1 MNETA
6 NRARA
11 VVDLAAVRAN
21 VRALRDRA
29 PGAELM
35 AVVKSDGYGHGA
47 VPCARAAREA
57 GAAWLGTA
65 LPEEALAL
73 RAAGDTG
80 RLMCWLWTPGGPW
93 RRVVEQ
99 DIDVSVSGLWALREV
114 TAAAR
119 AAGRTARVQL
129 KIDTGLGRNGCPPA
143 DWPELTAAA
152 GAAEAAGALRVT
164 GVWSH
169 FACADEPGHP
179 SITAQLDVFRQAL
192 RTAESAGLRPEVR
205 HIANTPATLTLPEA
219 HFDLVR
225 TGIGIYGISPSP
237 EVGTPEDFGLRPAMT
252 LEAALASV
260 KRVPGGHG
268 VSYGHRYLTPGET
281 TLALVPLGYADGI
294 PRHASGTGPV
304 LVAGKWRTVAGRIAM
319 DQFVVDLG
327 GDSAEVGDLA
337 VLFGPGDRGEPT
349 AEDWGRAA
357 GTIGY
362 EIVTRIG
369 TRVPRVYVDSERDG
383 GVFGVHGAEEAHEAH
398 EAHAA
403 HEENGTAAGT
413 AAETESAANSATDLA
428 VNSATSTAISTAPT
442 TATTNASDT
451 ATAGTADGDTAL
463 TGGTA

>member
-1 MNETA
+1 M
-6 NRARA
+6 RARA
-11 VVDLAAVRAN
+11 AIDLAAVRSN
-21 VRALRDRA
+21 VRALRRRA

-47 VPCARAAREA
+47 VRCGRAARAA
-57 GAAWLGTA
+57 GASWLGTA
-65 LPEEALAL
+65 LPEEAFAL

-93 RRVVEQ
+93 HQAIEQ

-114 TAAAR
+114 TVAAQACAR
-119 AAGRTARVQL
+119 PARVQL
-129 KIDTGLGRNGCPPA
+129 KVDTGLGRNGCQPA
-143 DWPELTAAA
+143 DWPELIAAA
-152 GAAEAAGALRVT
+152 RAAEVAGELTVT

-179 SITAQLDVFRQAL
+179 SIALQLTAFRKAL
-192 RTAESAGLRPEVR
+192 ADAAAAGLRPEVR
-205 HIANTPATLTLPEA
+205 HIANTPALLTLPEA

-225 TGIGIYGISPSP
+225 SGIGVYGVSPSP
-237 EVGTPEDFGLRPAMT
+237 EIGIPEDFGLRPAMT
-252 LEAALASV
+252 LEASLASV

-268 VSYGHRYLTPGET
+268 VSYGHHYTTPGDT

-294 PRHASGTGPV
+294 PRHASGSGPV

-327 GDSAEVGDLA
+327 GDGAQPGDPA

-349 AEDWGRAA
+349 AEDWARAT

-369 TRVPRVYVDSERDG
+369 TRVPRVFLDSEVHDEGVG
-383 GVFGVHGAEEAHEAH
+383 GQ
-398 EAHAA
+398 
-403 HEENGTAAGT
+403 
-413 AAETESAANSATDLA
+413 
-428 VNSATSTAISTAPT
+428 
-442 TATTNASDT
+442 
-451 ATAGTADGDTAL
+451 
-463 TGGTA
+463 GGRA

>member
-6 NRARA
+6 KRARA
-11 VVDLAAVRAN
+11 AIDVAAVRSN

-29 PGAELM
+29 PRAELM

-47 VPCARAAREA
+47 VRCARAAREA
-57 GAAWLGTA
+57 GAGWLGTA
-65 LPEEALAL
+65 LPEEAFAL

-93 RRVVEQ
+93 RQAVEQ
-99 DIDVSVSGLWALREV
+99 DIDVGVSALWALREV
-114 TAAAR
+114 IAAAR
-119 AAGRTARVQL
+119 ACGRTARVQL
-129 KIDTGLGRNGCPPA
+129 KVDTGLGRNGCPPA

-152 GAAEAAGALRVT
+152 RAAEAEGALTVT

-179 SITAQLDVFRQAL
+179 SIAAQLDVFHEAL
-192 RTAESAGLRPEVR
+192 KTAETAGLRPEVR
-205 HIANTPATLTLPEA
+205 HIANTPALLTLPEA

-237 EVGTPEDFGLRPAMT
+237 ELGTSQELGLRPAMT
-252 LEAALASV
+252 LEASLASV

-268 VSYGHRYLTPGET
+268 VSYGHHYTTPGAT
-281 TLALVPLGYADGI
+281 ALALIPLGYADGI

-304 LVAGKWRTVAGRIAM
+304 LVAGKRRTVAGRIAM

-327 GDSAEVGDLA
+327 GDSAEPGDPA

-349 AEDWGRAA
+349 AEDWAQVA

-369 TRVPRVYVDSERDG
+369 SRVPRVYVDSGIRSE
-383 GVFGVHGAEEAHEAH
+383 AE
-398 EAHAA
+398 
-403 HEENGTAAGT
+403 
-413 AAETESAANSATDLA
+413 
-428 VNSATSTAISTAPT
+428 
-442 TATTNASDT
+442 
-451 ATAGTADGDTAL
+451 GDSAL